1 MMPKLILTSATILEK
16 RFKQGIADY
25 DALEVDKFL
34 DQIKLDYEVWEAF
47 IKDTLPKLEQEVQ
60 LVASLRKRILE
71 LEVELAK
78 TKEKLGVLKGNDTA
92 TINLTNID
100 YIKRIGDLERAL
112 YQAGI
117 DPNKIK

>member
-1 MMPKLILTSATILEK
+1 MSKSILTSTMILEK
-16 RFKQGIADY
+16 RFKEGIADY

-34 DQIKLDYEVWEAF
+34 DQIKRDYEVWEAF
-47 IKDTLPKLEQEVQ
+47 FKDQLPKLEAEVQ
-60 LVASLRKRILE
+60 LVSSLRKRISE

-92 TINLTNID
+92 TINLTNLE
-100 YIKRIGDLERAL
+100 YIKRISDLERAL